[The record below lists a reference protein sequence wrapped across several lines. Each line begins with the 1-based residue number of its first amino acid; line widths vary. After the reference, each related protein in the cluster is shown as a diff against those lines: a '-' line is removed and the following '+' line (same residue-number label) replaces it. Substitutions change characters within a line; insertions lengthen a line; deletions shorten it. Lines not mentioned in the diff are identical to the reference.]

1 MKPEILLPDCLHIK
15 ESGCG
20 MPSPARIQ
28 RIFDLHDALTRDK
41 RDVVVIQAITSVTDR
56 REMSPDRTQ
65 AIYDEI
71 RRLDQARVNRT
82 SALPERNANN
92 TPQSDGMTAEA
103 AQNTPRLMADAIA
116 ISNISTQADAC

>member
-1 MKPEILLPDCLHIK
+1 M
-15 ESGCG
+15 S
-20 MPSPARIQ
+20 SPGRIP
-28 RIFDLHDALTRDK
+28 RIYDLHEALTRDK
-41 RDVVVIQAITSVTDR
+41 RDIVVMQAITNVTDR

-82 SALPERNANN
+82 SALAERNANN